1 MSTLPAFYAVAK
13 GRQVGVFNTW
23 PEAKAQVDGFK
34 FPKFRKFGTRAEAD
48 KFISE
53 NSAPA
58 AAKSVV
64 AQLGASTE
72 TVREP
77 AAKPAAEKSFT
88 EPSMEALV
96 IADDDLVVF
105 TDGSAIANGRK
116 NARAGYAMVWPN
128 HPHLTAGKPL
138 PHDGTPRTN
147 NRAEFMACID
157 ALAAADEADPAR
169 TKPLYIFTDSMLLI
183 NTVTKWR
190 AGWKRNGWRKA
201 SGEPIL
207 NRDLVE
213 RLDTLLNATPRKVVW
228 RHVEAH
234 TNKKDWQS
242 IWNDKA
248 DELAKKSVE

>member
-23 PEAKAQVDGFK
+23 SEAKAQVDGFK
-34 FPKFRKFGTRAEAD
+34 FPKFRKFTTRADAD

-53 NSAPA
+53 NTA
-58 AAKSVV
+58 AGGSVV
-64 AQLGASTE
+64 AQLGAGTE
-72 TVREP
+72 TVRKASTAEP
-77 AAKPAAEKSFT
+77 VDVP
-88 EPSMEALV
+88 LV
-96 IADDDLVVF
+96 VADDDLVVF

-128 HPHLTAGKPL
+128 HPHLTAGRPL

-157 ALAAADEADPAR
+157 ALVAADEADPSY

-213 RLDTLLNATPRKVVW
+213 RLDTLLTGSRRKVVW

-248 DELAKKSVE
+248 DDLAKKSVA